1 MTNTEHN
8 YATSTLDSATEP
20 MYTVDMSKANPTQL
34 VARLSL
40 SISAELLSTLRATA
54 KRRSTTVPSLIR
66 AACAA
71 RRCGAVGMP
80 LLDRGERAAGDTGV
94 RTMALVAITKAQ
106 LDYVRKSAAAYGV
119 SVNAYVRAQLLS
131 SDLATVPVETRPTV
145 AKPATYTTDDVKRA
159 VVVASVDAAGSKA
172 EFARAAGIS
181 IGVLARI
188 LSGERSALY
197 SGTVERL
204 QKIGAL

>member
-1 MTNTEHN
+1 
-8 YATSTLDSATEP
+8 
-20 MYTVDMSKANPTQL
+20 
-34 VARLSL
+34 
-40 SISAELLSTLRATA
+40 
-54 KRRSTTVPSLIR
+54 
-66 AACAA
+66 
-71 RRCGAVGMP
+71 MP